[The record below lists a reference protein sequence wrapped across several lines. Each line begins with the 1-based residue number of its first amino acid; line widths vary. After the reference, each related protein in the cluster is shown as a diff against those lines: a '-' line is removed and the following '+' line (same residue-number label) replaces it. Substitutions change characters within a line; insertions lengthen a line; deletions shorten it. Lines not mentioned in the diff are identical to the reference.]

1 MSILNLTSEELVK
14 HVENE
19 FKEVKDSDF
28 ENGDNAYHQKTT
40 TAHLAQIVAT
50 FEPATH
56 DSSAGNRRCYMR
68 IGNHSRVSCLDGLA
82 TDSCNRIEDGII
94 EATHT
99 KTELLDMLDES
110 CLVVIDDDCDW
121 RSHETIMYRR
131 NPGSDDWVSTVVE
144 RHY

>member
-14 HVENE
+14 YVEKE

-68 IGNHSRVSCLDGLA
+68 IGNHSRVCCLDGLA
-82 TDSCNRIEDGII
+82 TDGCNRIEDGII

-110 CLVVIDDDCDW
+110 CLVVIDECQCVIG
-121 RSHETIMYRR
+121 TY
-131 NPGSDDWVSTVVE
+131 
-144 RHY
+144 

>member
-14 HVENE
+14 YVEKE

-68 IGNHSRVSCLDGLA
+68 IGNHGRVSCLDGLA
-82 TDSCNRIEDGII
+82 TDGCNRIEDGII

-121 RSHETIMYRR
+121 RSHEIIMYRR

>member
-1 MSILNLTSEELVK
+1 MSILNLTSEELVEEIEK
-14 HVENE
+14 E

-40 TAHLAQIVAT
+40 TAHLAQIVTT

-68 IGNHSRVSCLDGLA
+68 IGSHSRVSYLDGLA
-82 TDSCNRIEDGII
+82 TDGCNRIEDGVIM
-94 EATHT
+94 ATHT
-99 KTELLDMLDES
+99 KAELLDMLDES

-121 RSHETIMYRR
+121 RSHEMIMYRR
-131 NPGSDDWVSTVVE
+131 NPGCDEWVSTVVE

>member
-1 MSILNLTSEELVK
+1 MNILDLTSEELVK
-14 HVENE
+14 EIEKE

-40 TAHLAQIVAT
+40 TAHLAQIVTT

-68 IGNHSRVSCLDGLA
+68 IGNHSRISCLDGLA
-82 TDSCNRIEDGII
+82 TDGNNRIEDGVID
-94 EATHT
+94 ATHT

-131 NPGSDDWVSTVVE
+131 NPGSDEWVTTVVE
-144 RHY
+144 CHY